1 MVNNKYF
8 SITYGFRSLID
19 WQATESFYR
28 GGKPTDSPQFS
39 LGEGRP
45 GVGGGVQ
52 SAEPNEMSF
61 NTSGLVGPSFFG
73 AHGRGGKRP
82 LEWQGASRTQIPFG
96 GQSRGFYYGVRNE
109 QPRPKISGKIDK
121 EEDIFTAMNEYSQ
134 QWLYLAAEKLK
145 MRAGII
151 EQRGDTPTLS
161 PEEQR
166 QHDKFSQSDDEGF
179 QLMAQNMSP
188 DTKIATS
195 MMKGGN
201 VLKSG
206 KKKYFKDK

>member
-1 MVNNKYF
+1 MANNKYF

-28 GGKPTDSPQFS
+28 GGKPTDSVFS

-45 GVGGGVQ
+45 GVGGGKE

-82 LEWQGASRTQIPFG
+82 KEWQGASRTQIPFG

-161 PEEQR
+161 PEEQENIDGQR
-166 QHDKFSQSDDEGF
+166 IGF
-179 QLMAQNMSP
+179 PSLNP

-206 KKKYFKDK
+206 KKKKYSGFSDCIS